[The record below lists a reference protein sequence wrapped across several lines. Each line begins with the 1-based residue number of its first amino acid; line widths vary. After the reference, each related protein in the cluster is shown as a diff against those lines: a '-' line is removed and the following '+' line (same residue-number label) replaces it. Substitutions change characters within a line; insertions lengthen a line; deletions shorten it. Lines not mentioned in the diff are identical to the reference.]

1 MTDTVRAQ
9 VYLAIGTGEADG
21 LPGLLGEAGI
31 ACVRLAVEG
40 EGDVPVA
47 VACRAYCHERD
58 IPLLIAA
65 GDELAIA
72 VARESGAD
80 GVHLTGSPKAAPW
93 VREQLGE
100 DVIVGID
107 PGPSRHDALIAA
119 ETGADYVSLAEDWP
133 EDGGVPAEIVWWSQM
148 IETPMVV
155 ENAGDAARAGL
166 LREVAE
172 FVVTDAGGA
181 KALAAVLA

>member
-1 MTDTVRAQ
+1 MTDIVQAQ
-9 VYLAIGTGEADG
+9 LYLAIGTGDADG
-21 LPGLLGEAGI
+21 LSTLLASVPV

-47 VACRAYCHERD
+47 VACRAYCHERE
-58 IPLLIAA
+58 IPLLIAG
-65 GDELAIA
+65 GDDLAIA
-72 VARESGAD
+72 VAEQSGAD

-93 VREQLGE
+93 VRERLGE

-107 PGPSRHDALIAA
+107 AGPSRHDALIAA
-119 ETGADYVSLAEDWP
+119 DSGADYVSLTAEWR
-133 EDGGVPAEIVWWSQM
+133 EDGAVPDEIAWWAQM

-155 ENAGDAARAGL
+155 ENAGGADRAAL

-172 FVVTDAGGA
+172 FVVADVTDAA
-181 KALAAVLA
+181 ALAEALG